1 MEFFNSLYFY
11 PMSKIT
17 IAIDGFSS
25 TGKSTVA
32 RQLANAL
39 EYIYVDSGAMYRA
52 VTLYAIRNELFDEAD
67 PQLKGLVAHLPEIHL
82 SFVFEPGLG
91 TSEIR
96 LNGENI
102 EKDIRRMEVSDRVSQ
117 VAVVREIREKLVE
130 LQKDIG
136 KDKGI
141 VMDGR
146 DIGTVVFPDAELK
159 IFITASPDVRAG
171 RRYEELLAR
180 GEQVGYEEVLKNIRE
195 RDYIDSHREFSPLK
209 KAEDAVEIDNSELGL
224 EEQFEK
230 VLGLARETIEQS
242 L

>member
-1 MEFFNSLYFY
+1 
-11 PMSKIT
+11 MSKIT

-67 PQLKGLVAHLPEIHL
+67 PALKRLVAQLPEIHL
-82 SFVFEPGLG
+82 SFVFDPELG
-91 TSEIR
+91 ASEICM
-96 LNGENI
+96 NGEKI
-102 EKDIRRMEVSDRVSQ
+102 EKDIRSMEVSDRVSQ

-130 LQKDIG
+130 LQQDVG
-136 KDKGI
+136 KNKGI

-159 IFITASPDVRAG
+159 IFITASPDVRAR
-171 RRYEELLAR
+171 RRYRELIGR
-180 GEQVGYEEVLKNIRE
+180 GEQVSYEEVLKNIRE

-209 KAEDAVEIDNSELGL
+209 KAEDAIEIDNSELGL

-230 VLGLARETIEQS
+230 VLRLARETIKQS